1 MNCINLPFSK
11 SQYDSVAVWY
21 RPKLQRA
28 AAGGFGWAPG
38 AAAVLVQAG
47 TASLAVA
54 ALMQLWPLL
63 QQQRTPALLL
73 LNRSASIL

>member
-1 MNCINLPFSK
+1 MNHVKTPLVTVN
-11 SQYDSVAVWY
+11 DSLAAWC

-28 AAGGFGWAPG
+28 AAGGYGWAPG
-38 AAAVLVQAG
+38 AVAVLVQAG

-54 ALMQLWPLL
+54 ALMQLWPPL
-63 QQQRTPALLL
+63 QQLPTPALLL